1 MAMKQI
7 EVVAAIIRREG
18 MYFAT
23 QRGYGEFEGMWEFPG
38 GKIESGE
45 EPEAALAREIRE
57 ELDVEVTVEELFC
70 VREFEYPRFWLRL
83 HCYFCSLSG
92 NDEPRLL
99 EHKAGCWLPARELGR
114 LRWLPAD
121 EEIIDRLSQG

>member
-18 MYFAT
+18 LYFAT

-38 GKIESGE
+38 GKIEPGE
-45 EPEAALAREIRE
+45 EPEGALVREIRE

-70 VREFEYPRFWLRL
+70 VREFEYPRFRLKL
-83 HCYFCSLSG
+83 HCYFCSLAGSNKVTPFCVAITSLSLYGTMSRTISDG
-92 NDEPRLL
+92 NEV
-99 EHKAGCWLPARELGR
+99 GSPAFMR
-114 LRWLPAD
+114 
-121 EEIIDRLSQG
+121 